1 MNAPQVSPCP
11 SPAAGRV
18 IAAASKIA
26 EAFGAEFKA
35 IFVETPAYDAIGGS
49 EKAQL
54 DSNKK
59 LAEKYGAS
67 VASAYGGDV
76 AVQIAEYAKACGATK
91 IVVGRSDAG
100 KRAFEKADMPQRLSR
115 LDGYLSGLQLY

>member
-1 MNAPQVSPCP
+1 MTDNIASECVLLCISSSPT
-11 SPAAGRV
+11 AGRV

-67 VASAYGGDV
+67 VASA
-76 AVQIAEYAKACGATK
+76 
-91 IVVGRSDAG
+91 
-100 KRAFEKADMPQRLSR
+100 
-115 LDGYLSGLQLY
+115 